1 MLKRSLFILG
11 TLLLVL
17 VAAVTVHVYLVT
29 RVRPPDDHTRIL
41 ARMDF
46 PHRLTAGDSTG
57 ITAWLYGRKGVDHVL
72 CNPAG
77 KLVIFSFFAKKT
89 SAGTVVNDFNA
100 SFAYHATRHLPTE
113 AEMTMGCPFVSG
125 SPGYRMY
132 LFFKHLF

>member
-1 MLKRSLFILG
+1 MLKRSLFILS
-11 TLLLVL
+11 TLLLLL

-29 RVRPPDDHTRIL
+29 RVRPHDEHTRIL

-46 PHRLTAGDSTG
+46 PRRLTAGDSAL
-57 ITAWLYGRKGVDHVL
+57 ITTWLYGRKGVDRVL

-89 SAGTVVNDFNA
+89 SAGTVINDFNE
-100 SFAYHATRHLPTE
+100 SMAYHVIRHLPSE
-113 AEMTMGCPFVSG
+113 AEMNMGCPFISG
-125 SPGYRMY
+125 SLGYRMS